1 MRVVLLTGKG
11 GVGKTTMAA
20 ATAIGAAAHGH
31 RVFLLSTDPAHSVG
45 DALGGRVGARPVEV
59 AKNVVAQEIAVLD
72 EIERSWS
79 EIQRWLRHL
88 LKEGADDLVA
98 EEILVFPGLEE
109 LVALRAI
116 REVEALGDFDTCVV
130 DCAPTGSTLRML
142 RFPDALA
149 VFMGGVFD
157 LERRAA
163 RLLRPILETA
173 GVRGLVPG
181 DEVFAAFERLVRD
194 VDDVRQILLDG
205 DRTTA
210 RLVTNAARVVV
221 DETRRSF
228 AYLSLYGVATDAV
241 VVNRVLPEA
250 ARDGYFAQWA
260 AREHEE
266 IAALEGAFGVPLLRA
281 RLRAGEPI
289 GVAALE
295 ALAEEVY
302 GDRDPAAVL
311 HRGRPLSWRRV
322 GAKTLLEIEAPNV
335 SKEEIEVAV
344 RGEDLHLRLRDARR
358 AIALPASLVGR
369 PIESARLRGAT
380 LVVTWRGERGRSS
393 P

>member
-11 GVGKTTMAA
+11 GVGKTTLSA
-20 ATAIGAAAHGH
+20 ATALGAAAHGH

-45 DALGGRVGARPVEV
+45 DALGRPVGGRPVEV
-59 AKNVVAQEIAVLD
+59 APNVVAQEIAVLD
-72 EIERSWS
+72 EIERSWAP
-79 EIQRWLRHL
+79 IQAWLRQL
-88 LKEGADDLVA
+88 LREGADELVA

-149 VFMGGVFD
+149 VFMGGLFD
-157 LERRAA
+157 MERRAA
-163 RLLRPILETA
+163 RIVKPILDRI
-173 GVRGLVPG
+173 GVHGLVPG

-241 VVNRVLPEA
+241 LVNRLLPPTA
-250 ARDGYFAQWA
+250 QDGFFAKWV
-260 AREHEE
+260 AREQTE
-266 IAALEGAFGVPLLRA
+266 IAALESAFGVPLLRA
-281 RLRAGEPI
+281 GLRPAEPI
-289 GVAALE
+289 GPDALR
-295 ALAEEVY
+295 ALAREVY
-302 GDRDPAAVL
+302 GDRDPAAIL
-311 HRGRPLSWRRV
+311 HHGRPLRWRRV
-322 GAKTLLEIEAPNV
+322 GAKTLLEIALPNV

-344 RGEDLHLRLRDARR
+344 HGADLHLRVRDARR
-358 AIALPASLVGR
+358 AIALPDSLVGR
-369 PIESARLRGAT
+369 VIEGAQLRGAT
-380 LVVTWRGERGRSS
+380 LVVTW
-393 P
+393 

>member
-11 GVGKTTMAA
+11 GVGKTTLSA
-20 ATAIGAAAHGH
+20 ATALGAAAHGH

-45 DALGGRVGARPVEV
+45 DALGRPVGGRPVLV
-59 AKNVVAQEIAVLD
+59 APNVVAQEIAVLD
-72 EIERSWS
+72 EIERSWAP
-79 EIQRWLRHL
+79 IQAWLRQL
-88 LKEGADDLVA
+88 LREGADEIVA

-142 RFPDALA
+142 RFPDALG
-149 VFMGGVFD
+149 VFMGGLFD
-157 LERRAA
+157 MERRAA
-163 RLLRPILETA
+163 RAMKPILDRI

-241 VVNRVLPEA
+241 LVNRLLPVTA
-250 ARDGYFAQWA
+250 QDGFFANWA
-260 AREHEE
+260 AREQTEL
-266 IAALEGAFGVPLLRA
+266 ASLEAGFGVPLLRA
-281 RLRAGEPI
+281 QLRAAEPI
-289 GVAALE
+289 GVDALG
-295 ALAEEVY
+295 ALAREVY

-311 HRGRPLSWRRV
+311 HHGRPLRWRRV
-322 GAKTLLEIEAPNV
+322 GAKTLLEIALPNV
-335 SKEEIEVAV
+335 SKEEVEVAV
-344 RGEDLHLRLRDARR
+344 VGVDLHLRVRDARR
-358 AIALPASLVGR
+358 AIALPDSLVGR
-369 PIESARLRGAT
+369 PIEGARLRGAT
-380 LVVTWRGERGRSS
+380 LVVTW
-393 P
+393 

>member
-11 GVGKTTMAA
+11 GVGKTTLSA
-20 ATAIGAAAHGH
+20 ATALGAAAHGH

-45 DALGGRVGARPVEV
+45 DALGRPVGGRPVEV
-59 AKNVVAQEIAVLD
+59 APNVVAQEIAVLD
-72 EIERSWS
+72 EIERSWAP
-79 EIQRWLRHL
+79 IQAWLRQL
-88 LKEGADDLVA
+88 LREDADELVA

-149 VFMGGVFD
+149 VFMGGLFD
-157 LERRAA
+157 MERRAA
-163 RLLRPILETA
+163 RIVKPILDRI
-173 GVRGLVPG
+173 GVHGLVPG

-241 VVNRVLPEA
+241 LVNRLLPPTA
-250 ARDGYFAQWA
+250 QDGFFAKWV
-260 AREHEE
+260 AREQTE
-266 IAALEGAFGVPLLRA
+266 IAALESAFGVPLLRA
-281 RLRAGEPI
+281 GLRPAEPI
-289 GVAALE
+289 GPDALR
-295 ALAEEVY
+295 ALAREVY
-302 GDRDPAAVL
+302 GDRDPAAIL
-311 HRGRPLSWRRV
+311 HHGRPLRWRRV
-322 GAKTLLEIEAPNV
+322 GAKTLLEIALPNV

-344 RGEDLHLRLRDARR
+344 HGADLHLRVRDARR
-358 AIALPASLVGR
+358 AIALPDSLVGR
-369 PIESARLRGAT
+369 AIEGAQLRGAT
-380 LVVTWRGERGRSS
+380 LVVTW
-393 P
+393 

>member
-11 GVGKTTMAA
+11 GVGKTTLSA
-20 ATAIGAAAHGH
+20 ATALGAAEHGH

-45 DALGGRVGARPVEV
+45 DALGRPVGGRPVEV
-59 AKNVVAQEIAVLD
+59 APNVVAQEIAVLD
-72 EIERSWS
+72 EIERSWAP
-79 EIQRWLRHL
+79 IQAWLRQL
-88 LKEGADDLVA
+88 LREGADELVA

-142 RFPDALA
+142 RFPDALG
-149 VFMGGVFD
+149 VFMGGLFD
-157 LERRAA
+157 MERRAA
-163 RLLRPILETA
+163 RLVKPILDRV
-173 GVRGLVPG
+173 GVHGLVPG

-241 VVNRVLPEA
+241 LVNRLLPA
-250 ARDGYFAQWA
+250 TAQDGFFARWA
-260 AREHEE
+260 LREQTE
-266 IAALEGAFGVPLLRA
+266 IAALESAFGVPLLRA
-281 RLRAGEPI
+281 GLRPAEPI
-289 GVAALE
+289 GPDALV
-295 ALAEEVY
+295 ALAREVY
-302 GDRDPAAVL
+302 GERDPAAIL
-311 HRGRPLSWRRV
+311 HRGRPLRWRRV
-322 GAKTLLEIEAPNV
+322 GAKTLLEIALPNV
-335 SKEEIEVAV
+335 SKEEIDVAV
-344 RGEDLHLRLRDARR
+344 VGADLHLRVRDARR
-358 AIALPASLVGR
+358 AIALPDSLVGR
-369 PIESARLRGAT
+369 PIGAAQLRGAV
-380 LVVTWRGERGRSS
+380 LVVTW
-393 P
+393 